1 MTSVAASQAR
11 EGGSE
16 PWACTQGGTSIA
28 SRARDGLQ
36 ADAVH
41 TLTHGS
47 GCWDAGTHMV
57 RLCPVGPGALRPYCV
72 QLQVPRAHGREVHPR
87 GTRTQVLPVCC
98 SLASGDSMPSSFLST
113 TWAAGPLCS
122 FSPRG
127 VPGVLVGALALLS
140 PDIHSLYLSSK
151 DTQWFLLFWA
161 MTGRGKMAI
170 KHLECTSNPCT
181 CPMNSHKGRDGVDY

>member
-57 RLCPVGPGALRPYCV
+57 RLCPVGACGSA
-72 QLQVPRAHGREVHPR
+72 
-87 GTRTQVLPVCC
+87 
-98 SLASGDSMPSSFLST
+98 
-113 TWAAGPLCS
+113 
-122 FSPRG
+122 
-127 VPGVLVGALALLS
+127 ALLCAVAS
-140 PDIHSLYLSSK
+140 
-151 DTQWFLLFWA
+151 A
-161 MTGRGKMAI
+161 
-170 KHLECTSNPCT
+170 PCT
-181 CPMNSHKGRDGVDY
+181 R